1 MKKLSEE
8 QQMIKQLKKMNKA
21 SMFMPLFY
29 TFFYG
34 LALVGA
40 IILPEEV
47 IKQKWIIII
56 VLVLFLTLTWTIFT
70 IEKKHEKESKEEIDE
85 LIYKIENNIEDEEKI
100 NDEHFDEIKK
110 KILSISR
117 DFIIT
122 IFATSGVSLFI
133 VFKDLL
139 NMSQTLWILTVII
152 LGVVATSFFVMSLI
166 KYMKLKSYI

>member
-47 IKQKWIIII
+47 IKQKWIIIV

-85 LIYKIENNIEDEEKI
+85 LIYKIEKNIEDEEKI
-100 NDEHFDEIKK
+100 NDEHFD
-110 KILSISR
+110 
-117 DFIIT
+117 
-122 IFATSGVSLFI
+122 
-133 VFKDLL
+133 
-139 NMSQTLWILTVII
+139 
-152 LGVVATSFFVMSLI
+152 
-166 KYMKLKSYI
+166 

>member
-100 NDEHFDEIKK
+100 NDVHFDEIKK